1 MDQLFAIRAF
11 VAVARRKNLTKAAKD
26 LGVSTSAISRAVM
39 QHERDLQMR
48 LLHRTTRTVTL
59 NEDAKTYFES
69 CAQALGLLD
78 EARRRAAREKK
89 NDMGALRL
97 AVHPMIVCDLLP
109 RILSRYRA
117 MAPEV
122 TVIVQITDRPVNLV
136 DDQIDLG
143 ILPSNLVN
151 QGNVYRKRL
160 RTTRRILVATP
171 AYLDAGPQL
180 KHVSDLAFH
189 VLLLESRL
197 CEGEDRMIEIIGG
210 CERVEI
216 STNSRIEGTGA
227 ALREAVM
234 AGMGIACVS
243 EDVVAKDIAVGALRH
258 VLPNCRLSGD
268 QVDLCLFYLE
278 KQFMSSRCWSFMNL
292 CTSLFEEANDQGQAS
307 VSKAL
312 QSAVA

>member
-69 CAQALGLLD
+69 CAQALDLLD
-78 EARRRAAREKK
+78 EARQRAAREKQD
-89 NDMGALRL
+89 NIGELRL

-122 TVIVQITDRPVNLV
+122 SVIVQITGQPVNLV

-143 ILPSNLVN
+143 ILPSSLVN
-151 QGNVYRKRL
+151 QGNVYRKKL
-160 RTTRRILVATP
+160 RATRRILVATP
-171 AYLDAGPQL
+171 AYLDTGSQL
-180 KHVSDLAFH
+180 KHVSDLAAH

-197 CEGEDRMIEIIGG
+197 CEGEGRTIEVVDGS
-210 CERVEI
+210 ERVEI
-216 STNSRIEGTGA
+216 AANSRIEGTGA

-234 AGMGIACVS
+234 AGMGIACIS
-243 EDVVAKDIAVGALRH
+243 EAVVANDVAVGALRH

-268 QVDLCLFYLE
+268 RVDLCLFYLE
-278 KQFMSSRCWSFMNL
+278 RQFMSSRCRSFMNL
-292 CTSLFEEANDQGQAS
+292 CTSLFEEANDQGYAS
-307 VSKAL
+307 LSKGL
-312 QSAVA
+312 QLAVA